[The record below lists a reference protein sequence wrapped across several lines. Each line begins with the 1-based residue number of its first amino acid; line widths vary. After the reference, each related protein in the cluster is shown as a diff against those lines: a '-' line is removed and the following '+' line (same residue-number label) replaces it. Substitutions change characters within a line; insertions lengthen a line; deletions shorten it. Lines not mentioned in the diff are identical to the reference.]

1 MIIGLTGKICAGKNL
16 AAELFEKWGLCTI
29 DVDTVGHEVLD
40 ELSSR
45 LENLFGPQVVNADGS
60 VNRSALGA
68 EVFGDSRKLAMLET
82 LLHPKMTERCL
93 ERADSRDQEACPAG
107 TLFNAAVLHT
117 MGLDVHCDAVV
128 FVKAPMFLRLYR
140 AVRSRG
146 MSIGNFLRRNRSQ
159 KEIDEKYV
167 SAHVPIYVI
176 MNDRDRGWL
185 ETQVDELVGHLGIGK
200 SGEHV
205 Q

>member
-1 MIIGLTGKICAGKNL
+1 
-16 AAELFEKWGLCTI
+16 
-29 DVDTVGHEVLD
+29 
-40 ELSSR
+40 
-45 LENLFGPQVVNADGS
+45 
-60 VNRSALGA
+60 
-68 EVFGDSRKLAMLET
+68 
-82 LLHPKMTERCL
+82 
-93 ERADSRDQEACPAG
+93 
-107 TLFNAAVLHT
+107 
-117 MGLDVHCDAVV
+117 
-128 FVKAPMFLRLYR
+128 MFLRLYR